1 MWAPVTFLW
10 LSSLSLSL
18 SQNRLSSLKE
28 SQAQVLQIQRV
39 QSQEQCSQTCKDPG
53 MAGHTFCSLSTEEPG
68 RCIVLDCPQMTAC
81 QDAGPQDIQELVAEY
96 ALEKQN
102 NVTTTE
108 PLLTRAHPGPSPAPP
123 PNTIIRNTREIAQKT
138 PPVSVSAGNH
148 TELGTETL
156 NGTYGSISA
165 TPNTSSS
172 LGPATSAATVGS
184 SALTTP
190 QVQRTTEKTSVATR
204 MMASAPSTRVGS
216 ASLPVTR
223 NQTDDHADSPS
234 TPAGTTAT
242 GPKAGSASS
251 PTVQALP
258 THSGI
263 SPTSSSLVPPKGG
276 SARGS
281 LSPEIPVATSSP
293 APFSSKASAE
303 AFTSTPSIATGTR
316 AESPTKPEPAPFTAR
331 ATDRKATP
339 TAAPTTTAQAA
350 ETSGTSQNTERA
362 VPQTTLSPA
371 ESSPTTLETSART
384 VTESPYMWIATA
396 PFTQYLVNRNLLLA
410 MLLAGTVFF
419 IAVLV
424 LLTTQAYESYKKKDY
439 TQVDYLINGMYADS
453 EM

>member
-53 MAGHTFCSLSTEEPG
+53 M
-68 RCIVLDCPQMTAC
+68 
-81 QDAGPQDIQELVAEY
+81 AEY